1 MLHKYKYWWF
11 KKAIPE
17 RICNLIIERG
27 KQFVP
32 EIGITGDNEYAE
44 KQRKG
49 EVPLE
54 IRKSYIRWLDDNW
67 VYRQIYPYIETANK
81 SAGWNYE
88 WATSEKIQFTEYG
101 PNQFYDWHQDSYME
115 PDPQNHRF
123 PEWRG
128 LTRKLSVTVS
138 LSNPDEYEG
147 GVLQFDN
154 TTKEVGESVEDC
166 THILDKG
173 SLVVFPSWMWHR
185 VTPVT
190 KGIRYSAVIWALGK
204 PLK

>member
-17 RICNLIIERG
+17 RICDLIINRG
-27 KQFVP
+27 KQFQP
-32 EIGITGDNEYAE
+32 EVGVTGDNEYAE
-44 KQRKG
+44 KQRTG
-49 EVPLE
+49 QVPLE

-67 VYRQIYPYIETANK
+67 IYRQIYPYIETANK
-81 SAGWNYE
+81 NAGWNYE

-101 PNQFYDWHQDSYME
+101 PNQFYDWHQDSYNE
-115 PDPQNHRF
+115 PYDMNHRF
-123 PEWRG
+123 SEWRG
-128 LTRKLSVTVS
+128 LTRKLSVTVT
-138 LSNPDEYEG
+138 LSHPHEYEG
-147 GVLQFDN
+147 GILQFDT

-190 KGIRYSAVIWALGK
+190 KGVRYSSVIWALGK
-204 PLK
+204 PFK